1 MKIEIEVK
9 DYLTDEQIQEAALV
23 ILERELYRQINKEA
37 SLERVLANL
46 TGEYIFSRVCEHIQI
61 GREEIERIIAE
72 NVKKALE
79 SDHIMYQ
86 VFRRKDVWDRSES
99 PAVKILDDVL
109 AATRPVIEQEVE
121 RRIAEYPFREL
132 TEEIEDTIYG
142 VICRKLR
149 ESKEE

>member
-1 MKIEIEVK
+1 MKVEIDIQ
-9 DYLTDEQIQEAALV
+9 DYLDNEQIKEAALSIV
-23 ILERELYRQINKEA
+23 EREFYRQINKESA
-37 SLERVLANL
+37 LERVLANL

-79 SDHIMYQ
+79 SDHIKYQ
-86 VFRRKDVWDRSES
+86 VFRRQDVWDRSES

-109 AATRPVIEQEVE
+109 AETRPVIEQEVE

-132 TEEIEDTIYG
+132 VDEIEDTIYG

-149 ESKEE
+149 EE